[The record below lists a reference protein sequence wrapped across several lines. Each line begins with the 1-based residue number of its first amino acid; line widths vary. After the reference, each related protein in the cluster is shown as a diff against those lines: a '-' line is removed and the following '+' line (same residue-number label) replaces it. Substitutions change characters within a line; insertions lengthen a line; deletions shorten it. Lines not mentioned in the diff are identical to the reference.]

1 MRVVA
6 PQPRI
11 RDLSLFFNVD
21 TSVGNQGANSN
32 PEDILLVQFLVR
44 KVGETTGIGSGVT
57 PERKARMSMVVPT
70 GAIDPVT
77 IDGIKAV
84 QESMRELVAGTKV
97 DGRVSVARN
106 FAYGSGSY
114 TIVSLNATVR
124 KHFPRLWPRLH
135 DFPDCPSLLKVRVPD
150 VL

>member
-1 MRVVA
+1 MHVLA
-6 PQPRI
+6 PRPCI
-11 RDLSLFFNVD
+11 PELTMFFNVD
-21 TSVGNQGANSN
+21 TSVGQGGVNTS

-44 KVGETTGIGSGVT
+44 KVGDTTGIGSGVT
-57 PERKARMSMVVPT
+57 PERKARMSLVVPT

-77 IDGIKAV
+77 IDGIRAV
-84 QESMRELVAGTKV
+84 QESMREVVAGTKV

-106 FAYGSGSY
+106 FAYGSGSD

-124 KHFPRLWPRLH
+124 KHFPRIWPRLH
-135 DFPDCPSLLKVRVPD
+135 DFPDCPALLKVRVPE